1 MQVITGARVQKLI
14 KESGRVVGVTYQDTK
29 TGSVYELRANAVVL
43 SSGGFAA
50 DRNAGGL
57 LEKYLWIEYSQL
69 YIFDFTLIWWKVTS
83 TSSNH

>member
-1 MQVITGARVQKLI
+1 VQVITGARVQKLI

-57 LEKYLWIEYSQL
+57 FGK
-69 YIFDFTLIWWKVTS
+69 IWWKVTS
-83 TSSNH
+83 TSSQPLMGHGQQETGCG